1 MATFYQQPY
10 YNTINIAIPIN
21 RVNSYGNMLKVIPQV
36 KPNVNLRYN
45 FPKVQYINKPIIS
58 PYALGNNKILINSAS
73 NNLYKLNALQISPN
87 INQKIYQTASS
98 NINYKNERIP
108 RFFTRPSQKIVI
120 PQNYLIK
127 YEQRPARANTVT
139 NTPRLTNAP
148 KMRQKYYFN
157 LVNNNSTQNERKTI
171 SNNARFYPMK
181 INTSQK
187 SNIGYSTKNK
197 NINKI
202 SSYAKVTK
210 LDSNY
215 NTESANFQKTF
226 SNEQIIN
233 NEKLAKVTKLNENEI
248 LKNNDIDHYDNLNI
262 YEEYENLDNYIENNQ
277 IDTDKSPK
285 GTLLMNN
292 NDSRNQFSYSAHL
305 PNTSQKLN
313 LDNNTYFEN
322 DSNNYDL
329 NNISENIVTETE
341 NQIPEVQAQ
350 TEDITPFLTING
362 ELVSNSNCKEYYR
375 QTDTAP
381 VTSYGYS
388 QNQNAR
394 NYMEDEGKV
403 IENYNGDPNK
413 ILFCLFDGHGGGQ
426 VSKFLQD
433 NFGNY
438 MKKILNYKNIIS
450 GFSYLFKTVD
460 EEIKLL
466 NCPNVGSTATI
477 VYIVK
482 KKDTNKRTLYC
493 VNVGDS
499 RCVMVNKN
507 GVYRLSYDDRVRD
520 PKESERINKN
530 GGIIVNNRIYGQL
543 MLSRSFGDWKI
554 KDVGVIV
561 DPHVTKYEITD
572 NDLYCILASDGI
584 WDVIRDEECS
594 ILETMYENTGEMSKK
609 IISECLKRKSL
620 DNLSCFVISLQ

>member
-36 KPNVNLRYN
+36 KPNANLRYN

-248 LKNNDIDHYDNLNI
+248 SKNNDIDHYDNLNI

-285 GTLLMNN
+285 GTLIMNN

-362 ELVSNSNCKEYYR
+362 ELVSNSNSKEYYR

>member
-1 MATFYQQPY
+1 MASLYQQPY
-10 YNTINIAIPIN
+10 YNAFNIAIPIN

-36 KPNVNLRYN
+36 KPYSNLRYN
-45 FPKVQYINKPIIS
+45 FPNVQYINKPIIS
-58 PYALGNNKILINSAS
+58 PYTLGNNKILMNSTS

-87 INQKIYQTASS
+87 INQKLYPIASQNVS
-98 NINYKNERIP
+98 YKNERIP
-108 RFFTRPSQKIVI
+108 RFYTRPSQKIVI
-120 PQNYLIK
+120 PQNYLVK
-127 YEQRPARANTVT
+127 YSKNVERANTV
-139 NTPRLTNAP
+139 NNLPRLTNAP

-157 LVNNNSTQNERKTI
+157 LLNNNSTQNARKTV
-171 SNNARFYPMK
+171 SNNARYYP
-181 INTSQK
+181 INMSKK
-187 SNIGYSTKNK
+187 SNIIYNSGNK
-197 NINKI
+197 DINKI
-202 SSYAKVTK
+202 YSYAKVTK

-215 NTESANFQKTF
+215 NTESANFQKSF
-226 SNEQIIN
+226 NDEQITN
-233 NEKLAKVTKLNENEI
+233 NEKHAKVTKLNQNEI
-248 LKNNDIDHYDNLNI
+248 SKNNDMDHYDNLNI
-262 YEEYENLDNYIENNQ
+262 YEEYENIDNYIDNNQ
-277 IDTDKSPK
+277 IDIEKSPK
-285 GTLLMNN
+285 ETLIMNN
-292 NDSRNQFSYSAHL
+292 NNFRNQFSHSAHL
-305 PNTSQKLN
+305 PNTSQKLD
-313 LDNNTYFEN
+313 LDSNNYFEN
-322 DSNNYDL
+322 DTNNYDL
-329 NNISENIVTETE
+329 NNISEKIFTETE
-341 NQIPEVQAQ
+341 NKISEDQAQ
-350 TEDITPFLTING
+350 TENISPFLTING
-362 ELVSNSNCKEYYR
+362 ELISNSNCKEYYR

-403 IENYNGDPNK
+403 IENFNGDPNK

-433 NFGNY
+433 NFGKY
-438 MKKILNYKNIIS
+438 MKKILNYKNLIS

-482 KKDTNKRTLYC
+482 KKDTNKRILYC

-499 RCVMVNKN
+499 RCVMVNRN

-543 MLSRSFGDWKI
+543 MLSRSFGDWRI

-561 DPHVTKYEITD
+561 DPHVTKYEITN

-584 WDVIRDEECS
+584 WDVIKDEECS